1 MFFSSLETNDLI
13 LRSLYYLASLLI
25 GLLVQMKTQV
35 ANGRKIVELKVLA
48 PKDSV
53 SARLAGGSGV
63 QHVIQTKFAV
73 VALLGRKLTG
83 LNDPQFQHVVHP
95 TTVVLRGGRRPA
107 LNTGSFIQ
115 TNVQQNRN
123 NRRD

>member
-48 PKDSV
+48 PKNSV

-95 TTVVLRGGRRPA
+95 TTVVLRGETETSIKHGELYTDKCAAKPK
-107 LNTGSFIQ
+107 
-115 TNVQQNRN
+115 
-123 NRRD
+123 